1 MAKEAYK
8 RQVALLLSALP
19 EIAKEACFALH
30 GGTAINLFVRD
41 MPRLSVDI
49 DLTYIP
55 IEDRATSLHNISEA
69 LERIKT
75 RIEKV
80 VPSVKVTH
88 QKETAKLQVSA
99 PGAVIKVEVN
109 TVNRG
114 LLGEPVQ
121 MTLSKKAQK
130 DFDAFVTM
138 NVVPLSQLYGGKLC
152 AALDRQHPRD
162 LFDVKYLLQNEGI
175 TEEIKQGFLFLLL
188 CNDRPIN
195 EVLHPNFQDQLQAM
209 DNQFSGMSDEDFSYA
224 EYEATREQLVEAI
237 RESLTEQ
244 DKQFLLGVKNL
255 TPDWTVYNFERFP
268 AIAWK
273 LQNLKKLRDTN
284 PAKHQELYEELKRK
298 LNEY

>member
-1 MAKEAYK
+1 
-8 RQVALLLSALP
+8 
-19 EIAKEACFALH
+19 
-30 GGTAINLFVRD
+30 
-41 MPRLSVDI
+41 
-49 DLTYIP
+49 
-55 IEDRATSLHNISEA
+55 

-195 EVLHPNFQDQLQAM
+195 EVLYPNFQDQRQAM

-224 EYEATREQLVEAI
+224 EYEETREQLVSAI
-237 RESLTEQ
+237 RKSLTEK

-284 PAKHQELYEELKRK
+284 PGKHQELYEELKSK